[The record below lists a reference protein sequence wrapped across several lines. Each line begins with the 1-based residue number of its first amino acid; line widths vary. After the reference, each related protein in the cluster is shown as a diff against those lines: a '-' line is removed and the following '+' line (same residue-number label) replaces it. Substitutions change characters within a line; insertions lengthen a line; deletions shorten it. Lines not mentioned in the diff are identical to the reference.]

1 MSKGIRSAL
10 VFTQMFPK
18 SGDDA
23 VISGMIKNPFYQ
35 TLSLSKTGCNVDV
48 ISTGTSRE
56 SYELDGV
63 RVFSIG
69 DGFLKGMVKSFS
81 YELKMFIKYLSLARN
96 NNYDVIHVHHLNVP
110 WLGLLKKTG
119 LLKSHLV
126 YTAHGTSTPEL
137 KAARQGSW
145 LFYFLLTV
153 NGKLQHILDK
163 WCWKQ
168 AELLLSPSAFQIKE
182 MHELYA
188 VENKA
193 VEVVYNGY
201 DENLYY
207 KNEDS
212 GRDIRKKLG
221 IGEEDKVVIFVGRV
235 ARKKGI
241 DLLINAMDEV
251 RVSLPDAKL
260 IIVMGFIGRQKDYKD
275 QIYAMALE
283 REDVLLCENVPES
296 QLASY
301 YNAADLCVVP
311 SLGYESIPTVI
322 YEAMA
327 CGVPVLTQGSW
338 GIPEVLSGDFLK
350 ESELKNKTLPQR
362 IIELLSD
369 DELLGR
375 YSSENLKNAKQFS
388 WGDGGDKLLNIF
400 NKHLN
405 DE

>member
-1 MSKGIRSAL
+1 MNKGISSVL

-18 SGDDA
+18 SGSDA
-23 VISGMIKNPFYQ
+23 VISGMIKNPYYQ
-35 TLSLSKTGCNVDV
+35 TLSLSKTGCSVDV
-48 ISTGTSRE
+48 ITTGTNRD

-69 DGFLKGMVKSFS
+69 DGFLKGMIKSFS
-81 YELKMFIKYLSLARN
+81 YELKMFIKYLSLARKN
-96 NNYDVIHVHHLNVP
+96 DYDVIHVHHLNVP
-110 WLGLLKKTG
+110 WLGLLKKMG
-119 LLKSHLV
+119 VLKSHLV

-145 LFYFLLTV
+145 LFYFLLKV

-182 MHELYA
+182 MQELYA
-188 VENKA
+188 VENKP

-207 KNEDS
+207 KNVVS
-212 GRDIRKKLG
+212 GRDIRKRLG
-221 IGEEDKVVIFVGRV
+221 IREEGKVVVFVGRV

-251 RVSLPDAKL
+251 RGSLPDAKL
-260 IIVMGFIGRQKDYKD
+260 IVVMGFIGRQKDFKD
-275 QIYAMALE
+275 QIYNMASE
-283 REDVLLCENVPES
+283 REDVHLCENVPES
-296 QLASY
+296 ELASY

-338 GIPEVLSGDFLK
+338 GIPEVLNGDFL
-350 ESELKNKTLPQR
+350 EERELKNKALPKR
-362 IIELLSD
+362 IIELLTD
-369 DELLGR
+369 EELLQR
-375 YSSENLKNAKQFS
+375 YSAVNLKNASQFS
-388 WGDGGDKLLNIF
+388 WSNGGEKLLNIF
-400 NKHLN
+400 NKHLRK
-405 DE
+405 